1 MIGVHPAEPAR
12 YSGARCPDA
21 PCRARA
27 LAGSARAAGTMPV
40 CQCAGVACGVP
51 ARRVQRTAS
60 CVWSGRAVAVANVS
74 RRHSQ
79 PGVEAHCLLPV
90 DSAVRRG
97 IRFCVSVVVRL
108 ARIVCVGSVCV
119 CHSLAAAGCWVAEKE
134 KAKSKE
140 RCVTLT
146 VKAWVL
152 RRDPKVDRCPIRVCV
167 RGLSSA

>member
-1 MIGVHPAEPAR
+1 M
-12 YSGARCPDA
+12 
-21 PCRARA
+21 
-27 LAGSARAAGTMPV
+27 

-119 CHSLAAAGCWVAEKE
+119 CHSLAAAGCNGFP
-134 KAKSKE
+134 S
-140 RCVTLT
+140 
-146 VKAWVL
+146 
-152 RRDPKVDRCPIRVCV
+152 
-167 RGLSSA
+167 